1 MGSDRLKRILEHLL
15 AIGNAMN
22 VGARSSIANAKGFT
36 LDSLLKLAETRA
48 TSRHHRKTTLLQF
61 FVGMVVERG
70 EGDLLLFPRELLA
83 GDLLADVARLSDVR
97 QLARP
102 PRLFVLALPCCLV
115 FLRCSCVPRRASF
128 ARRGTN
134 ERTDGRK
141 DRS

>member
-102 PRLFVLALPCCLV
+102 PRLLVLALPFCFRLVLLCSSQDLFCL
-115 FLRCSCVPRRASF
+115 L
-128 ARRGTN
+128 
-134 ERTDGRK
+134 D
-141 DRS
+141 